1 MEKQKIKA
9 ITEKW
14 KKEGLFTLTDY
25 LAGGGFSV
33 LSKVLKG
40 DIPTDDVLEE
50 LEQSGLRGRGGSG
63 FFLGQKWRAAF
74 ECSKDAPHRVAPARS
89 HAYFICNADESEP
102 GTYKDRA
109 ILDNNPYPVIEAII
123 LGSFI
128 IGAEEAFIYLNGGYK
143 ETAAR
148 LKTVLIDLKKK
159 KWLGKNIQ
167 NSDFSLRIKIFE
179 GAGSYVCG
187 EETALI
193 NSIEGKR
200 GEPRLRPPYPVEK
213 GLFNRPT
220 VVNNV
225 ETLVNVPFILEQ
237 GASKFKILSK
247 SKKSFGTKIFLLGGP
262 LKRPGLHEAP
272 LGVSINDLISNW
284 GGGLI
289 KDKKIK
295 FAQVGGSGGTIVRP
309 SDFDKPLGFGKG
321 EISVGSGA
329 VLLVEEGF
337 DVKKLI
343 AAWSHF
349 FRRESCG
356 QCVPCR
362 EGTYQLSL
370 LAKKLKERKLSKLE
384 REKVEDII
392 FTMEKASFCAFGSF
406 AVKGWKGIVNNFPEE
421 IIE

>member
-1 MEKQKIKA
+1 MEKQKIKV

-14 KKEGLFTLTDY
+14 TRDGLLTLEDY
-25 LAGGGFSV
+25 LDDGGFSV
-33 LSKVLKG
+33 LSKLLKEE
-40 DIPTDDVLEE
+40 ISAEDVLEE

-63 FFLGQKWRAAF
+63 FLLGQKWRAAF
-74 ECSKDAPHRVAPARS
+74 EYSKSSAQRIFPAQS
-89 HAYFICNADESEP
+89 HAYLICNADESEP

-128 IGAEEAFIYLNGGYK
+128 LRAREAFIYLNGGYK
-143 ETAAR
+143 ETATR
-148 LKTVLIDLKKK
+148 LRSVLAELKKK

-167 NSDFSLRIKIFE
+167 GSDFSLRIKIFE

-213 GLFNRPT
+213 GLFDRPT

-225 ETLVNVPFILEQ
+225 ETLVNVPFILQ
-237 GASKFKILSK
+237 YGASKFKSLSQ

-262 LKRPGLHEAP
+262 LRKPGLHEAP
-272 LGVSINDLISNW
+272 LGVSIKELISDW
-284 GGGLI
+284 GEGLI

-295 FAQVGGSGGTIVRP
+295 FAQVGGSGGTIVMP
-309 SDFDKPLGFGKG
+309 SDFDRPLGFGRA
-321 EISVGSGA
+321 EIPVGSGA
-329 VLLVEEGF
+329 ILLVEEGF

-362 EGTYQLSL
+362 EGTYQLFL
-370 LAKKLKERKLSKLE
+370 LAKKLKERKLNQSE
-384 REKVEDII
+384 REKIEDII
-392 FTMEKASFCAFGSF
+392 FAMEKASFCAFGSF
-406 AVKGWKGIVNNFPEE
+406 AVKGWKGVVANFPEE